1 MKAIGEF
8 LYKYRHAALLLYFF
22 PYMMWFGWLQQNT
35 RPVVWVCSWIDGYI
49 PFLEIFVIPYL
60 IWFFYIAAAMAY
72 FLFQSRT
79 EFLKLCTFLFT
90 GMTICLLIYTIL
102 PNGQFLRPLVFKR
115 HNIFTDLVRTIY
127 LLDPSFNVCP
137 SIHCLNSIGVHIAI
151 RRSQLGQR
159 SRAIRYGSGVLM
171 VLICLST
178 VFIKQH
184 SIIDV
189 VAAIILSIPLYLLA
203 YRFDQIRDY
212 FVQRRARRLSRDP
225 A

>member
-72 FLFQSRT
+72 FLFRSRT

-115 HNIFTDLVRTIY
+115 DNILTDLVRTIY

-212 FVQRRARRLSRDP
+212 FVQRRARRLPRDP